1 MKLINEKL
9 ASVAC
14 MKKIISSTDGDKKFQ
29 INIADD
35 AAELDSLHVKDSNNV
50 SHHQSKMTSSVS
62 AAATRA
68 GACSNS
74 VECLLASIHDLLE
87 TKLRSD
93 AQLRHQTDKNQQ
105 LMNQWIIA
113 AAVIDRI
120 SFIILAVVL
129 VTGTAVFAFQLLS
142 RPWVISRTRT
152 SETTLVIQKYRQFG
166 SVRWQP

>member
-1 MKLINEKL
+1 MRLINEKL

-14 MKKIISSTDGDKKFQ
+14 MKKIISTTDGDKKFK

-50 SHHQSKMTSSVS
+50 NHHQSKMTSSVS
-62 AAATRA
+62 ASASTRT
-68 GACSNS
+68 GDCSNS

-87 TKLRSD
+87 TRLRSD

-129 VTGTAVFAFQLLS
+129 VAGTAVFAFQLLS
-142 RPWVISRTRT
+142 RP
-152 SETTLVIQKYRQFG
+152 
-166 SVRWQP
+166 